1 MQPRH
6 TLSALTSRP
15 EGRRA
20 AAIVL
25 GAVLALAGGC
35 AHPPGPPQLQPVQS
49 PAATYGF
56 RSVWVAG
63 FVVDGRPDI
72 DVNERAVQKLRF
84 QLTRMTSAPVVDEPP
99 LRIAEEGDLLD
110 RPEYASVTQRSPS
123 PLVVTG
129 TIRFTYPIVARRGYR
144 PGRRDVHT
152 RVKLQIRLVFI
163 DGVSGD
169 VIAVRSFPSENVLVG
184 HGQTTVHE
192 AFQELFAR
200 ALPELRRCVASGVP
214 PFRWTLS

>member
-1 MQPRH
+1 MRPRR
-6 TLSALTSRP
+6 TLPAVMSLRV
-15 EGRRA
+15 GRRA

-25 GAVLALAGGC
+25 GVALALAGGC
-35 AHPPGPPQLQPVQS
+35 AHAPGPPQLQPVQS
-49 PAATYGF
+49 PAAIYGF

-63 FVVDGRPDI
+63 FVVDGRTDI

-99 LRIAEEGDLLD
+99 LRIAEEGDLLE
-110 RPEYASVTQRSPS
+110 RPEYALVTQRNPS

-129 TIRFTYPIVARRGYR
+129 TIRFTYPIDGNRGYR

-152 RVKLQIRLVFI
+152 IVKLEIRLVFI
-163 DGVSGD
+163 DGMSGD

-214 PFRWTLS
+214 PIRWSLG